1 MNQQYLER
9 YFGYFR
15 KLRRDRKF
23 GGAPHKPILLLAIA
37 ELVRRG
43 EIASEQVVI
52 SPELVLA
59 FKAIWAK
66 VVVTPH
72 QPNFALP
79 FFHMRSEPFWSLVAF
94 PGVQVAVT
102 SSGSVKSFRNL
113 RETVQYAAMDE
124 DLFLLMRD
132 PVGNELLQ
140 QCLLETYFPDTKAN
154 LRPDVYEESQRE
166 LTDQILNEPPSEYRR
181 RMEII
186 EQSASSET
194 LDEEYFARGG
204 VFKREIPRLYGFRC
218 AVTGL
223 HIETLNAVQMV
234 DACHIVPFALS
245 KDDTISNGICLTP
258 TIHRAFDRGLL
269 TITKDYEVRI
279 SKSLTENDSPYG
291 IRQFEGKTVLLP
303 ENQKYFPSRENLEW
317 HGRERFDRYS

>member
-1 MNQQYLER
+1 MNQQHLEQ

-15 KLRRDRKF
+15 KLRRDRKL
-23 GGAPHKPILLLAIA
+23 GGAPHKPVLLLAIA
-37 ELVRRG
+37 ELVRKG
-43 EIASEQVVI
+43 EIKNENI
-52 SPELVLA
+52 EITPELVLA

-66 VVVTPH
+66 LVITPH

-79 FFHMRSEPFWSLVAF
+79 FFHMRSEPFWKLVPY

-113 RETVQYAAMDE
+113 RDSI
-124 DLFLLMRD
+124 LFATIDVELFALLQD
-132 PVGNELLQ
+132 PVGSELLQ
-140 QCLLETYFPDTKAN
+140 QCLLDFYFPDTKAH
-154 LRPDVYEESQRE
+154 LRPDVYEEQQRE
-166 LTDQILNEPPSEYRR
+166 LVDQIMNEPPVDYRKR
-181 RMEII
+181 LEELERT
-186 EQSASSET
+186 ANAET
-194 LDEEYFARGG
+194 LEEEYFARGG

-223 HIETLNAVQMV
+223 HIETLTAVQMV

-269 TITKDYEVRI
+269 TITADYRVRI
-279 SKSLTENDSPYG
+279 SPSLTENDSPYSLG
-291 IRQFEGKTVLLP
+291 QFEGKLISLP
-303 ENQKYFPSRENLEW
+303 ENSRYYPGVENLVW
-317 HGRERFDRYS
+317 HGKKRFG